1 LDLAVVLTT
10 LLFIIPA
17 ELPDKTFVSCV
28 VLSSRYRPFY
38 VWVGAASGLVVQAG
52 IAVIAGGLLTL
63 LPHRAVQSVVA
74 ALFFA
79 GAAYLWFV
87 PEKRE
92 QEEGEQLAQ
101 REEQLVEGTVHPAAD
116 GPAGAGPALAA
127 QTNDATSAGAGAI
140 AQAGAISPP
149 AWRIIASTFGIIV
162 LAEFG
167 DITQI
172 LIANLTA
179 HYHDALSVFVGAA
192 LGFCIVAVI
201 GVLAGSI
208 LTRKVPLA
216 LVRKLSAVALAGFGI
231 YTVVTLIRG

>member
-1 LDLAVVLTT
+1 LDLAIVATT

-52 IAVIAGGLLTL
+52 IAVVAGGLLTL
-63 LPHRAVQSVVA
+63 LPHKAVQSVVA
-74 ALFFA
+74 VLFFL

-92 QEEGEQLAQ
+92 EEEGEQLA
-101 REEQLVEGTVHPAAD
+101 ELDEQLVEGAISPAVD
-116 GPAGAGPALAA
+116 RPAGGAAVRAPAV
-127 QTNDATSAGAGAI
+127 
-140 AQAGAISPP
+140 SPP
-149 AWRIIASTFGIIV
+149 AWRVIASTFGIIV

-179 HYHDALSVFVGAA
+179 HYHDPLSVFVGAA

-208 LTRKVPLA
+208 LTRKVPLS
-216 LVRKLSAVALAGFGI
+216 LVRKFSALALAGFGI
-231 YTVVTLIRG
+231 YTVVTLING